1 MNRFKFLRICKRI
14 IREYPIPL
22 EFIDKVEQAKR
33 YKQVREMQL
42 RKFGNI

>member
-1 MNRFKFLRICKRI
+1 MNRFKFLRACKKI

-42 RKFGNI
+42 KKYYN